1 MTKLPAMTH
10 PDSRFLLAAALI
22 LSVSPAFGAT
32 PKKAAKPVPKTAKA
46 AKVEEAPADP
56 AGALIAQSRA
66 ALLQGDK
73 DLAVRMAQSAIVA
86 APARTD
92 TYVALGDVY
101 AAGGEAEYAREY
113 YEQALNIDPSDA
125 GALKAVAGLDR
136 APQQRT
142 ATRNRQA
149 PGTP

>member
-1 MTKLPAMTH
+1 MTH

-22 LSVSPAFGAT
+22 LAVSPAFAAT
-32 PKKAAKPVPKTAKA
+32 VAKA
-46 AKVEEAPADP
+46 AKVEDAPADP

-66 ALLQGDK
+66 AMQMGDK

-101 AAGGEAEYAREY
+101 AASGEAEYAREY
-113 YEQALNIDPSDA
+113 YDQALNIDPMDA
-125 GALKAVAGLDR
+125 GALKAVASLDH

-142 ATRNRQA
+142 ATRNGN

>member
-1 MTKLPAMTH
+1 MTH

-22 LSVSPAFGAT
+22 LAVSPAFGVT
-32 PKKAAKPVPKTAKA
+32 PRKAAKPVPKAAKA
-46 AKVEEAPADP
+46 AKVEDAPADP
-56 AGALIAQSRA
+56 AGALIAQSRTA
-66 ALLQGDK
+66 MQMGDK

-101 AAGGEAEYAREY
+101 AASGEAEYAREY
-113 YEQALNIDPSDA
+113 YDQALNIDPADA
-125 GALKAVAGLDR
+125 GALKAVASLDR
-136 APQQRT
+136 APQRT
-142 ATRNRQA
+142 ANRSGTRNGQA